1 MKTFLAQ
8 IDGDSYITVTFNK
21 QVCNYQIEKNLHF
34 EICVAPSLHHRVITF
49 MGELYLSVQE
59 MFS

>member
-21 QVCNYQIEKNLHF
+21 QVCNYQIEKNLRF
-34 EICVAPSLHHRVITF
+34 EICVAPSLHHRVIIWNDPYYDVTATAT
-49 MGELYLSVQE
+49 L
-59 MFS
+59 